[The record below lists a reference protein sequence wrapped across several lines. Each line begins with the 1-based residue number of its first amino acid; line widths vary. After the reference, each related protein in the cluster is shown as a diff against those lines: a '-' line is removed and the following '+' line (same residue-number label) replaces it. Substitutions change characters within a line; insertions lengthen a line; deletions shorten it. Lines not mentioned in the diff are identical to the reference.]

1 MLMCVTVGVVSPV
14 FAGRAGELA
23 VLGEAFTAAAGGSP
37 GVVLLG
43 AEAGGGKSRLAAE
56 FAARVAG
63 RALILAGGCVEL
75 TGPGLPY
82 APFTAALRQLVRD
95 RGAAE
100 VAALLPG
107 PGVGELAALL
117 PGLGAPPAGADPET
131 ARARLFEL
139 VLGLLET
146 LAEEQPLVL
155 IIEDVHWAD
164 RATGD
169 LLSFVARN
177 LRNAGVLLVVT
188 FRSDSVHGDPP
199 LRRLLAGLE
208 RMAGV
213 TRLELARLSRDQVAA
228 QLEGILGRP
237 PAPSVTSA
245 VHQRGGGNPLFTEA
259 LVSRDGAISTEL
271 PWTLRELLLASVKDL
286 PEQTRQ
292 LLCTAAVGGSWVGHA
307 LLEAVT
313 GSDDAGLTSA
323 LRPAVAA
330 SLVVSDRDGYAFR
343 HELIREGILGDLLPG
358 ERAQAHRRFAE
369 ALETA
374 PALSPEA
381 IPAVQV
387 ARHWMGARDTERAM
401 TAAWRAAA
409 DAGASFAYS
418 EQLTMA
424 GQVLRLWDQVPDPEQ
439 RVGADHV
446 SVLML
451 AADAARWAGEPEAG
465 LSLVETALAEL
476 EAAGDGER
484 LASALSRRAGLRREL
499 LLPGQLEDLQAALRL
514 ASAPTRVRAQ
524 IIAQLCWALRRE
536 DRHREAEEF
545 GGELA
550 GLARQ
555 VGDKEC
561 QAEAMLLLA
570 AFGAQRGEDT
580 TAALWGARD
589 KAAGLGSGRLEA
601 WAYLTASHVLGG
613 LGDHDL
619 AIQAG
624 REGLARARELGF
636 ARQVAAPI
644 AGNLAESLTCA
655 GRWDEALEILE
666 EILSL
671 ELPPLGRVHALLGRA
686 EIALGRGDTETAE
699 RALSELRALPAG
711 VRAESHYAL
720 PLAQL
725 EIDYLLAAGDLAG
738 ALAAARALPAFNP
751 HAPRYQWPL
760 LTTAMRA
767 CAEVTGAGPRPGSAD
782 PAGLREDLQAQAGQ
796 LSRLSRLQEAYAA
809 EFAAELS
816 RADGR
821 QDLACW
827 DTAAAAWEAV
837 SQPWPLAYALAR
849 AAAIAAAAGDRGGAA
864 SRLQRAAVLA
874 GQLRAQ
880 PLQEQI
886 SQLARRARIQLA
898 SPGSDAASSPAAPFG
913 LTGREQEVLQ
923 LIAAG
928 RTNREIAA
936 ELFIS
941 SSTAS
946 VHVSNI
952 LGKLGV
958 ATRGEAAAA
967 AHRLHLISQP

>member
-1 MLMCVTVGVVSPV
+1 
-14 FAGRAGELA
+14 
-23 VLGEAFTAAAGGSP
+23 
-37 GVVLLG
+37 
-43 AEAGGGKSRLAAE
+43 
-56 FAARVAG
+56 
-63 RALILAGGCVEL
+63 
-75 TGPGLPY
+75 
-82 APFTAALRQLVRD
+82 
-95 RGAAE
+95 
-100 VAALLPG
+100 
-107 PGVGELAALL
+107 
-117 PGLGAPPAGADPET
+117 
-131 ARARLFEL
+131 
-139 VLGLLET
+139 
-146 LAEEQPLVL
+146 L

-164 RATGD
+164 RATYD

-177 LRNAGVLLVVT
+177 LRNAAVLLVVT
-188 FRSDSVHGDPP
+188 FRSDRLHGDDL

-208 RMAGV
+208 RMDGV

-259 LVSRDGAISTEL
+259 LVSRDGAISAEL
-271 PWTLRELLLASVKDL
+271 PWTLRELLLAAVKDL

-292 LLCTAAVGGSWVGHA
+292 LLRTAAVGGSWVGHA
-307 LLEAVT
+307 LLRAVT

-330 SLVVSDRDGYAFR
+330 NLVVSDPEGYGFR
-343 HELIREGILGDLLPG
+343 HELIREGILADLLPG

-369 ALETA
+369 ALETT
-374 PALSPEA
+374 PTLSPEA
-381 IPAVQV
+381 LPAVQV
-387 ARHWMGARDTERAM
+387 ARHWMGALDTERAM
-401 TAAWRAAA
+401 AAAWQAAA

-424 GQVLRLWDQVPDPEQ
+424 EQVLRLWDQVPDPAQ

-446 SVLML
+446 ALLML
-451 AADAARWAGEPEAG
+451 AADAARWTGEPERG
-465 LSLVETALAEL
+465 LSLVDTALAEL

-484 LASALSRRAGLRREL
+484 LASALKRRAGLRREL

-536 DRHREAEEF
+536 DRHLEAEEF

-555 VGDKEC
+555 VGDEEC

-580 TAALWGARD
+580 TAALWAARD
-589 KAAGLGSGRLEA
+589 KAAELGSGHLEA
-601 WAYLTASHVLGG
+601 WAYLTATHVLSG
-613 LGDHDL
+613 LGGHDL

-624 REGLARARELGF
+624 RDGLARARELGF
-636 ARQVAAPI
+636 ARHVAAPI

-655 GRWDEALEILE
+655 GHWDEALEILE

-671 ELPPLGRVHALLGRA
+671 ELPPLGRVHALLGRT
-686 EIALGRGDTETAE
+686 EIALGRGDLGSAE
-699 RALSELRALPAG
+699 RSLSELRALPAG

-725 EIDYLLAAGDLAG
+725 EIDYLLAVGDLTG
-738 ALAAARALPAFNP
+738 ALAAARALPAFDP

-760 LTTAMRA
+760 LTIAMRV
-767 CAEVTGAGPRPGSAD
+767 CAEVIGVGPRPGAAD
-782 PAGLREDLQAQAGQ
+782 PAELRKDLESQAAQ
-796 LSRLSRLQEAYAA
+796 LSRLSPLQDAHAA

-821 QDLACW
+821 KDLPCW

-849 AAAIAAAAGDRGGAA
+849 AAAIAAAAGDRDEAA

-886 SQLARRARIQLA
+886 SQLARRARIQLT
-898 SPGSDAASSPAAPFG
+898 SPGSDAATNPAAPYG

-941 SSTAS
+941 PSTAS

-952 LGKLGV
+952 LGKLGA

>member
-1 MLMCVTVGVVSPV
+1 MGVVSPV
-14 FAGRAGELA
+14 FVGRAGELA
-23 VLGEAFTAAAGGSP
+23 VLGEAFTAAAGGTP
-37 GVVLLG
+37 GVVLVG

-63 RALILAGGCVEL
+63 RALVLDGGCVEL

-82 APFTAALRQLVRD
+82 APFTSALRQLVRD

-100 VAALLPG
+100 VIALLPG
-107 PGVGELAALL
+107 ARAGELAALL
-117 PGLGAPPAGADPET
+117 PGLGPPPSGGDPET

-139 VLGLLET
+139 LLGLLET
-146 LAEEQPLVL
+146 LAEEQPVIL
-155 IIEDVHWAD
+155 IIGDVHWAD
-164 RATGD
+164 RATCD

-177 LRNAGVLLVVT
+177 LRNSAVLLVVT
-188 FRSDSVHGDPP
+188 FRSDSLHGDDL

-208 RMAGV
+208 RTDGV
-213 TRLELARLSRDQVAA
+213 IRLELARLSRDQVAA

-237 PAPSVTSA
+237 AAPSVTSA
-245 VHQRGGGNPLFTEA
+245 VYQRGGGNPLFTEA
-259 LVSRDGAISTEL
+259 LVSRDGAISAEL
-271 PWTLRELLLASVKDL
+271 PWTLRELLLATVKDL

-292 LLCTAAVGGSWVGHA
+292 LLRTAAVGGSWVGHA
-307 LLEAVT
+307 LLKLVT
-313 GSDDAGLTSA
+313 GSDDAELTSA

-330 SLVVSDRDGYAFR
+330 NLVVSDPEGYGFR
-343 HELIREGILGDLLPG
+343 HELIREGILADLLPG
-358 ERAQAHRRFAE
+358 ECAQAHRRFAE
-369 ALETA
+369 ALEAT
-374 PALSPEA
+374 PALSPET

-387 ARHWMGARDTERAM
+387 AHHWLGARDTERAM

-409 DAGASFAYS
+409 DAGASFAYA

-424 GQVLRLWDQVPDPEQ
+424 EQVLRLWDQVPDPAQ

-446 SVLML
+446 AVLML
-451 AADAARWAGEPEAG
+451 AADAARWAGEPERG
-465 LSLVETALAEL
+465 LSLVDTAQAEL

-484 LASALSRRAGLRREL
+484 LASALKRRAGLRREL
-499 LLPGQLEDLQAALRL
+499 LLPGQLEDLWAALRL
-514 ASAPTRVRAQ
+514 ASGPTRVRAQ
-524 IIAQLCWALRRE
+524 IIAELCWALRRE
-536 DRHREAEEF
+536 DRHLEAEKL

-555 VGDKEC
+555 VGDEEC

-580 TAALWGARD
+580 TAALWAVRD
-589 KAAGLGSGRLEA
+589 KAAELGSGHLEA
-601 WAYLTASHVLGG
+601 WVYLTATHVLGG
-613 LGDHDL
+613 LGGHDV
-619 AIQAG
+619 AIKAG
-624 REGLARARELGF
+624 RDGLARAMELGF

-644 AGNLAESLTCA
+644 AGNLAEALTCA
-655 GRWDEALEILE
+655 GRWDEALEVLE

-671 ELPPLGRVHALLGRA
+671 ELPPLGRVHALLRRA
-686 EIALGRGDTETAE
+686 EIALGRGDLGTAE
-699 RALSELRALPAG
+699 RALSELRALLAA
-711 VRAESHYAL
+711 RAESQHVL

-725 EIDYLLAAGDLAG
+725 EIDHLLAVGDLTG
-738 ALAAARALPAFNP
+738 ALAAARALPPFDP
-751 HAPRYQWPL
+751 HAPRSQWPL
-760 LTTAMRA
+760 LTIAMRV
-767 CAEVTGAGPRPGSAD
+767 CAEITVVGPRPGT
-782 PAGLREDLQAQAGQ
+782 AGTAELRKDLESQAAQ
-796 LSRLSRLQEAYAA
+796 LSRLSPLQDAHAA
-809 EFAAELS
+809 EFAAELA

-821 QDLACW
+821 KDLACW

-849 AAAIAAAAGDRGGAA
+849 AAAIAAAAGDREGAA

-898 SPGSDAASSPAAPFG
+898 SPGSDAATYPAAPYG

-928 RTNREIAA
+928 RTNRAIAA

-941 SSTAS
+941 PSTAS

-967 AHRLHLISQP
+967 AHRLHLLSQP